1 MKALFPLLILGF
13 SLSARAEVISICDY
27 MEELCPHRGF
37 RSSTAPTQP
46 TTGARLN
53 LNPSAVPTE
62 DGFGV
67 EALTYKG
74 GWDFSIVKGTGRIG
88 SALSA
93 STNEETFFGLPA
105 FEDQQEY
112 LRRKTRGE
120 TFVSKKYVGALSF
133 NLLANKKQG
142 LKRAELN
149 AGVIARYNQITKNTW
164 GGAGLSGVLGPLTF
178 GYSVTPDE
186 SAIDYEKLGLPTQD
200 QFRYRTD
207 TMSAGL
213 YLTNVVFDYSQMRTV
228 RESDQFEIK
237 TTVSTLGLIY
247 KSVILTLSQRSEDS
261 LRPTY
266 SSALQDLVDE
276 NPKTARFVGLQFLAG
291 KHAMIGVFS
300 NYYLADEISLGLT
313 VFL

>member
-1 MKALFPLLILGF
+1 
-13 SLSARAEVISICDY
+13 
-27 MEELCPHRGF
+27 MEEMCPHRGF

-46 TTGARLN
+46 TSGSRLN
-53 LNPSAVPTE
+53 LNPSAVPVE
-62 DGFGV
+62 EGFGV

-74 GWDFSIVKGTGRIG
+74 AWDLSIVKGTGRIG

-105 FEDQQEY
+105 YEDPQAYE
-112 LRRKTRGE
+112 RRKRSGE
-120 TFVSKKYVGALSF
+120 AFVSGKYVGALSF
-133 NLLANKKQG
+133 GLLANKKQG

-164 GGAGLSGVLGPLTF
+164 VGAGISGVLGPLTF
-178 GYSVTPDE
+178 GYAATPDE
-186 SAIDYEKLGLPTQD
+186 SAIDYEKLGLPVQE

-207 TMSAGL
+207 TLSAGL

-228 RESDQFEIK
+228 READDDEIK
-237 TTVSTLGLIY
+237 TTVTTLGFIY

-261 LRPTY
+261 LRPVY
-266 SSALQDLVDE
+266 SSSLQQLTYE
-276 NPKTARFVGLQFLAG
+276 NPKVERFMGLQFLAG

-300 NYYLADEISLGLT
+300 NYYLAEEISLGLT